1 VTLEKL
7 VEKLGAKKSGKEWV
21 TRCPAH
27 DDGTPSLAISRGD
40 NGSIVLHCHAGCTT
54 ENVLESAGL
63 TYADLY
69 PEETKPMLTDT
80 YDYTDERFNLLFQVC
95 RYKPKT
101 FRFRRPDGKGGW
113 IWKLDDV
120 RRVLYNLPEVV
131 HPENKTIAICEGEKD
146 CITAHVRFGLCA
158 TTNPMGAGS
167 WRDEYSEFLRGK
179 NVFIFPDNDKEGLE
193 HADQV
198 ARSLYGK
205 ANSVKICILPPKT
218 KDLSDWNVP
227 PDEAARYIGS
237 FSVPW
242 SPDEKSAADPL
253 LGCSVAELFK
263 ASEKKVD
270 WLCWPFAAPGF
281 ASILD
286 ALPKVGKTEFLL
298 RGMLASRTGQLFLG
312 FPTKLMRTVFISE
325 QSRGSLATQMRQV
338 GFTGEEP
345 SGELWI
351 ITREDWSRYVYVDL
365 LVEIEK
371 RLLAGNGYNMLV
383 ADTFHSIAR
392 LEDENDPSEVN
403 RLGNLTLNLASRYS
417 LGLVLG
423 RHDRKMGG
431 PVGVSGRSSIHLS
444 GLMDVILHLVRRPVP
459 TERKLEILGRLPDL
473 PNEQVI
479 DLQNNNYVN
488 LGKPES
494 KRDEQAAA
502 LDALLSADLTIGYR
516 SIAFHIKMSKN
527 RIRELAESLGWER
540 NEETGTWQKK

>member
-1 VTLEKL
+1 VTLDEIIEKF
-7 VEKLGAKKSGKEWV
+7 GARKYGKEWMACC
-21 TRCPAH
+21 CPAH
-27 DDGTPSLAISRGD
+27 EDHIPSLAIRQGD
-40 NGSIVLHCHAGCTT
+40 KGIVLHCHAGCTT
-54 ENVLESAGL
+54 QNVLESAGL
-63 TYADLY
+63 AYSDLY
-69 PEETKPMLTDT
+69 PEETKTMLTDT

-95 RYKPKT
+95 RYKPKS
-101 FRFRRPDGKGGW
+101 FRFRRPDGKGDW
-113 IWKLDDV
+113 TWKLDDV

-131 HPENKTIAICEGEKD
+131 HPENKTILICEGEKD
-146 CITAHVRFGLCA
+146 VIAAHEKTGLCA
-158 TTNPMGAGS
+158 TTNPGGAGK
-167 WRDEYSEFLRGK
+167 WHDEYSEFLRGK
-179 NVFIFPDNDKEGLE
+179 NVIIFPDNDKAGLE
-193 HADQV
+193 HAHAV
-198 ARSLYGK
+198 ARSLFGK
-205 ANSVKICILPPKT
+205 ANSVKICMLPPKT
-218 KDLSDWNVP
+218 KDLSDWNVSP
-227 PDEAARYIGS
+227 EEAARYIGD
-237 FSVPW
+237 FSKPW
-242 SPDEKSAADPL
+242 SPDETANPP

-263 ASEKKVD
+263 ASEKQVD

-281 ASILD
+281 ATILD

-298 RGMLASRTGQLFLG
+298 RGMLASRTGQVFLG
-312 FPTKLMRTVFISE
+312 FPTKLMRTVFVSE
-325 QSRGSLATQMRQV
+325 QSRGSLATQMREV

-345 SGELWI
+345 PDELWL

-371 RLLAGNGYNMLV
+371 RLLTGKGYNTLV

-403 RLGNLTLNLASRYS
+403 RLGNLTLNLASRYN

-459 TERKLEILGRLPDL
+459 TERKLEILGRLPGL
-473 PNEQVI
+473 PNEQII

-502 LDALLSADLTIGYR
+502 LDALLSANLTIGYR
-516 SIAFHIKMSKN
+516 SIALHIKMSKN

-540 NEETGTWQKK
+540 DEESGTWQKK